1 MDNLESLLSSVI
13 SDEGLMKKIKDVV
26 KSRDDDSSSLNDVI
40 SLITPKL
47 EQNNESSNTESAAKE
62 IDDHTSSKNI
72 LDKSNSISFV
82 NSLSHSISKN
92 AGLLI
97 ALKPYLS
104 KERCQMID
112 NVVKIS
118 KITDTLNLI

>member
-1 MDNLESLLSSVI
+1 MDNLDNLLSSVI
-13 SDEGLMKKIKDVV
+13 SDEGLMNKIKDAV
-26 KSRDDDSSSLNDVI
+26 KNNGDSASSLNDVI

-47 EQNNESSNTESAAKE
+47 QQNPEENISSQENSENTS
-62 IDDHTSSKNI
+62 TKNS
-72 LDKSNSISFV
+72 LDKSNSLSFV

-92 AGLLI
+92 SGLLL

-112 NVVKIS
+112 GVVKIS
-118 KITDTLNLI
+118 KITDTLNLL

>member
-26 KSRDDDSSSLNDVI
+26 KSKNDDSSSLNDVI

-47 EQNNESSNTESAAKE
+47 EQNNESGNTESTAKE